1 MNLRLFVASAFA
13 SLLLVSF
20 SGSRSFAQTPVDLTS
35 LSLGD
40 AARIAAKMNP
50 RIDVADARVE
60 QARSRAVQ
68 RRGAFLPEINAGI
81 QQASR
86 TINTATFGFAFNDPS
101 GKPLLR
107 PDGEI
112 IGPVPT
118 LDLRYRV
125 TQPIVDLAAVARWR
139 SAQSSTRQF
148 EAEAVAQA
156 EGAAAVAAVAYVRA
170 ERAQAQVAA
179 RIADSTLAAELVGIA
194 RDQLDAGVGVALD
207 VTRAQ
212 SQLSAARAALIGARN
227 ERDRSLLE
235 LKRAMGVSFDAPL
248 TLDDSL
254 AALRVDIEAPVEA
267 GALEQAYSGRADVR
281 ALLAQEDA
289 QRRAVSAV
297 KWERTPQLG
306 LVVDHG
312 VIGKNAE
319 RLLPTYSWGVQLS
332 LGLFDGFRRSGRL
345 EEQQALLNEVDA
357 RLRDLRD
364 QSALEVRSALL
375 DLASAREQ
383 VGAANER
390 LQFAEQELSQAR
402 DRFRAGV
409 SGNADVIT
417 ALMSLN
423 QGRTLRNDA
432 LAAFENARVSLAR
445 ATGTI
450 RKLP

>member
-1 MNLRLFVASAFA
+1 MNLRLFVAGTCA
-13 SLLLVSF
+13 SLLFVSLN
-20 SGSRSFAQTPVDLTS
+20 SSRAHAQTPVDFTS

-40 AARIAAKMNP
+40 AARIAAKRNTQVE
-50 RIDVADARVE
+50 VADARVA
-60 QARSRAVQ
+60 QARSRVVQ
-68 RRGAFLPEINAGI
+68 RRGAFLPEVNAGI

-86 TINTATFGFAFNDPS
+86 TINTATFGFSFRGAN
-101 GKPLLR
+101 GQPLLR

-125 TQPIVDLAAVARWR
+125 SQPIVDLAAVARWR
-139 SAQSSTRQF
+139 SAQSSTRAF

-156 EGAAAVAAVAYVRA
+156 EGVAAIAAVAYVRA
-170 ERAQAQVAA
+170 ERAQAQVSA
-179 RIADSTLAAELVGIA
+179 RIADSTLAAELVQIA

-207 VTRAQ
+207 VTRAR
-212 SQLSAARAALIGARN
+212 SQLAAARASLIGARN

-235 LKRAMGVSFDAPL
+235 LKRAMGVPFDTPVA
-248 TLDDSL
+248 LDDSL
-254 AALRVDIEAPVEA
+254 ALLRVDIDAQGETV
-267 GALEQAYSGRADVR
+267 ALKQAFLDRADVR

-312 VIGKNAE
+312 VIGKNAD

-332 LGLFDGFRRSGRL
+332 VGLFDGFRRAGRL

-375 DLASAREQ
+375 DLSSAREQ
-383 VGAANER
+383 VGAATER
-390 LQFAEQELSQAR
+390 LQFAEQELSQAQE
-402 DRFRAGV
+402 RFRAGV
-409 SGNADVIT
+409 SGNADVIA

-445 ATGTI
+445 ATGTV